1 MESIL
6 EIYKIGYGPSSS
18 HTMGPAIASKRFL
31 EKHPHAT
38 RFCCILYGSLA
49 LTGKGHLTDYI
60 IQRTFTEEN
69 KTIEVLFDYTTT
81 LSYHPNGMKF
91 IAYEKDEM
99 VDEWVVFSVG
109 GGSLKEANE
118 PRNISITDI
127 YPHQTM
133 NEILNYCNHHQIDF
147 VQYVQLFENDMLVPK
162 LFNVLKQMKKTLQ
175 HGLFEEGYLPGG
187 LHIQKKA
194 KEFYHQYLKRPTKEN
209 LVYAYALASS
219 EENASGHLVVTAPTC
234 GSCAVL
240 PAVLF
245 SYQMEYQ
252 LNDQVL
258 IEALMVAG
266 LIGNIVKTNASISGA
281 EVGCQGEIGVA
292 CSMAAAALTYL
303 QGGKN
308 NDIEY
313 AAEVALEHHLGM
325 TCDPVDG
332 LVQIPCIE
340 RNAVAAMQAYNV
352 AAYVKIAGATHN
364 ITLDSVIQ
372 VMKETGTDLHAK
384 YRETSTGGLAIHNR
398 SNYGNGSRNKRN

>member
-18 HTMGPAIASKRFL
+18 HTMGPAIASKDFL
-31 EKHPHAT
+31 KKHPHAT
-38 RFCCILYGSLA
+38 RFCCVLYGSLA

-60 IQRTFTEEN
+60 IQKTFMEEN
-69 KTIEVLFDYTTT
+69 KTIQVLFDYTTV
-81 LSYHPNGMKF
+81 LAYHPNGMKF
-91 IAYEKDEM
+91 IAYEKEEKI
-99 VDEWVVFSVG
+99 DEWLVFSVG
-109 GGSLKEANE
+109 GGSLKEENE
-118 PRNISITDI
+118 PRNTSMADI

-133 NEILNYCNHHQIDF
+133 NEILNYCSYHQMNF
-147 VQYVQLFENDMLVPK
+147 VQYVKMFEKDTLVAELCK
-162 LFNVLKQMKKTLQ
+162 VLEQMKKSLQ
-175 HGLFEEGYLPGG
+175 HGLFEDGYLPGG
-187 LHIQKKA
+187 LNIRKKA
-194 KEFYHQYLKRPTKEN
+194 KEFYHQYLKEPTKEN
-209 LVYAYALASS
+209 LVYAYALALS

-245 SYQMEYQ
+245 SYQIEHQ
-252 LNDQVL
+252 LDDQVL

-266 LIGNIVKTNASISGA
+266 LIGNIVKTSASISGA

-303 QGGKN
+303 RGGKN

-325 TCDPVDG
+325 TCDPVNG

-352 AAYVKIAGATHN
+352 SAYVKIAGAAHN

-372 VMKETGTDLHAK
+372 VMKETGADLHAK

-398 SNYGNGSRNKRN
+398 SNYGK

>member
-31 EKHPHAT
+31 QQHSHAT
-38 RFCCILYGSLA
+38 RFCCVLYGSLA

-60 IQRTFTEEN
+60 IRKTFAEEK
-69 KTIEVLFDYTTT
+69 KTIQVLFDYTTT
-81 LSYHPNGMKF
+81 FAYHPNAMKF
-91 IAYEKDEM
+91 VAYEQDEKI
-99 VDEWVVFSVG
+99 DEWIVFSVG
-109 GGSLKEANE
+109 GGSLKEENE
-118 PRNISITDI
+118 ARNTSVADI

-133 NEILNYCNHHQIDF
+133 NEILNYCSYHRIDF
-147 VQYVQLFENDMLVPK
+147 VQYVQQFENETLVYELSK
-162 LFNVLKQMKKTLQ
+162 VLAQMKKTLQ
-175 HGLFEEGYLPGG
+175 HGLFQEGYLPGS
-187 LHIQKKA
+187 LHIQKRA
-194 KEFYHQYLKRPTKEN
+194 KDFYHQYLKRPSKEN

-245 SYQMEYQ
+245 SYQTEYN
-252 LNDQVL
+252 LDDQVL
-258 IEALMVAG
+258 IEALMIAG

-352 AAYVKIAGATHN
+352 AAYVKIAGAAHN

-398 SNYGNGSRNKRN
+398 SNYGK